1 MLSQLEHAFNTSPQF
16 SLQKLWFYVHPTLHT
31 LSLIYQ
37 LTTELA
43 SVDNVDNSSGLS
55 SDSDSDEARNEA
67 LGLGGAKLKAVLSDL
82 KNPGL
87 DVESNVPVKGGEVL
101 SVIYERMQNMSG
113 DPAALTLYGSLLGA
127 AGAPY
132 AVMLQEWINSGKLH
146 DPWEELCVKESKSI
160 TKGTLDMDYVDEYW
174 DRRYT
179 VWSRY
184 FWDIHPLSLSR
195 SAAGW
200 FLGRGRQAENWDAD
214 SERRVEPVTWRSVYT
229 SRSGGLETQDSPCRE
244 IPQRHPR
251 VWERSHR

>member
-1 MLSQLEHAFNTSPQF
+1 MSQLEHAFNTSPQF

-31 LSLIYQ
+31 LSIIYQ

-43 SVDNVDNSSGLS
+43 SADSADNSSGPS
-55 SDSDSDEARNEA
+55 SDSDSDDARNEA

-87 DVESNVPVKGGEVL
+87 DAESNIPVKGGEVL
-101 SVIYERMQNMSG
+101 SVIYDRMQNMSG
-113 DPAALTLYGSLLGA
+113 DPAALTLYSSLLRA

-179 VWSRY
+179 VRSRY
-184 FWDIHPLSLSR
+184 FWGVHPLSLSR
-195 SAAGW
+195 SVAGW
-200 FLGRGRQAENWDAD
+200 FLGRGR
-214 SERRVEPVTWRSVYT
+214 
-229 SRSGGLETQDSPCRE
+229 
-244 IPQRHPR
+244 
-251 VWERSHR
+251 

>member
-43 SVDNVDNSSGLS
+43 SADNVDNSSDLS

-87 DVESNVPVKGGEVL
+87 DPESNVPVKGGEVL
-101 SVIYERMQNMSG
+101 SVIYDRMQNMSG
-113 DPAALTLYGSLLGA
+113 DPAALTLYGSLLKA

-179 VWSRY
+179 VWSMQ
-184 FWDIHPLSLSR
+184 L
-195 SAAGW
+195 
-200 FLGRGRQAENWDAD
+200 
-214 SERRVEPVTWRSVYT
+214 
-229 SRSGGLETQDSPCRE
+229 
-244 IPQRHPR
+244 
-251 VWERSHR
+251 